1 MVHLQWLDASNVFEK
16 FKHYM
21 ARLNLARIKSSVNVS
36 YMMMTH
42 TY

>member
-1 MVHLQWLDASNVFEK
+1 MVHLQWLDASNVLEK
-16 FKHYM
+16 FKHM